1 MRNRLTVLYILT
13 LSVAMIGLTS
23 RVNAQSSPAPAGQS
37 SPQPAGP
44 LATADG
50 EAPGTQLQVTKFKRA
65 GDSVILQFV
74 LINNSDSSYD
84 PNNLQSSNYRS
95 VDGVYLVD
103 LAGKKK
109 YEVVRDS
116 TGVGVCSQGVQEI
129 PSKSSANVWA
139 KFPAPPDNV
148 QKLGIVVPHFMPMDD
163 VPLSQ

>member
-1 MRNRLTVLYILT
+1 MGNRLSILCI
-13 LSVAMIGLTS
+13 LALGIAVAGIAG
-23 RVNAQSSPAPAGQS
+23 AQNSPAPAAGS
-37 SPQPAGP
+37 SP

-65 GDSVILQFV
+65 GDSVMLQFL

-116 TGVGVCSQGVQEI
+116 TGAGVCSQNLQAI
-129 PSKSSANVWA
+129 PSKSSINVWA
-139 KFPAPPDNV
+139 KFPAPPDSV
-148 QKLGIVVPHFMPMDD
+148 QKLGVVVPHFMPMDD

>member
-1 MRNRLTVLYILT
+1 VGNRLSILCI
-13 LSVAMIGLTS
+13 LALGIAVAGIAG
-23 RVNAQSSPAPAGQS
+23 AQNSPAPAAGS
-37 SPQPAGP
+37 SP

-65 GDSVILQFV
+65 GDSVMLQFL

-116 TGVGVCSQGVQEI
+116 TGAGVCSQNLQAI
-129 PSKSSANVWA
+129 PSKSSINVWA
-139 KFPAPPDNV
+139 KFPAPPDSV
-148 QKLGIVVPHFMPMDD
+148 QKLGVVVPHFMPMDD

>member
-1 MRNRLTVLYILT
+1 MENRLRILCI
-13 LSVAMIGLTS
+13 LALGIAMAGVAG
-23 RVNAQSSPAPAGQS
+23 AQSSPAAPAAGT
-37 SPQPAGP
+37 SPI
-44 LATADG
+44 ATADG

-65 GDSVILQFV
+65 GDSVMLQFV

-116 TGVGVCSQGVQEI
+116 TGAGVCSQNLQAI
-129 PSKSSANVWA
+129 PSKSSVNVWA
-139 KFPAPPDNV
+139 KFPAPPDSV